1 MTAGEK
7 PMSGTRVR
15 HLATIVLIIA
25 AAFCASSG
33 SAQVILNPAEII
45 KTEDYPQNSWKKA
58 DEGVTAF
65 KLSLGANGRPT
76 SCAVT
81 ESSGH
86 EELDAAACRLMVER
100 AKFDMSNVPSTN
112 PNPTYSS
119 RVRWTLPITA
129 PRPLVFGVTVKASPQ
144 RSDPNKTKCDYSDGQ
159 YRIVA
164 TGTPCARNLPKLSI
178 QRNGQLVST
187 NIFDQY
193 IYEADRWGNAASA
206 FNVAILLLDNGYKE
220 GVGYLQ
226 KSSQLG
232 NHMASAMLCN
242 IYSMKEFS
250 IYLDF
255 NPNQALEYCI
265 LSYRQQYTGAPF
277 VYYKSIMQ
285 RYGSQINPEIAE
297 RAKTVIVAKNQT
309 AYAKMIT
316 PGNEVVRPKDYP
328 SKDNSRQIGGKTQ
341 AIFEVSEQGKVK
353 SCLIA
358 QSTYSYD
365 LDQRVCTRL
374 RDAAEFT
381 PAVIDGKPAVQW
393 ATQTVNWV
401 PGARNEPSTG
411 SVLMRVLLGVLGAAL

>member
-1 MTAGEK
+1 MAAGGTTMSEIGARHVAATAL
-7 PMSGTRVR
+7 MMIVAFWANSG
-15 HLATIVLIIA
+15 A
-25 AAFCASSG
+25 
-33 SAQVILNPAEII
+33 AQVILNPSEII
-45 KTEDYPQNSWKKA
+45 TTEDYPQSSWKRA
-58 DEGVTAF
+58 DEGITAF
-65 KLSLGANGRPT
+65 KLSLGANGRPI

-86 EELDAAACRLMVER
+86 EELDSAACRLMVDR
-100 AKFDMSNVPSTN
+100 AKFDMSNVPATN
-112 PNPTYSS
+112 PAPTYSS

-129 PRPLVFGVTVKASPQ
+129 PRPLVLGVTVKSSPQ
-144 RSDPNKTKCDYSDGQ
+144 RSDPNKTKCEYSDGQ

-178 QRNGQLVST
+178 QRNGKLVST

-193 IYEADRWGNAASA
+193 MYEADRWDNAASA
-206 FNVAILLLDNGYKE
+206 FNVGILLLDNGYKE

-297 RAKTVIVAKNQT
+297 RAKSTIIARNQT
-309 AYAKMIT
+309 AFARMTT

-374 RDAAEFT
+374 RDAADFT

-393 ATQTVNWV
+393 TTQTVTWV